1 MDGNR
6 PVEIRWH
13 GRGGQGAV
21 TSAELLALSAIEEG
35 KYAQAMP
42 SFGPERRGAPVLAFT
57 RVDSKGH
64 VRIRSGIVQPDIV
77 VVLDPGLIEI
87 VDVTAGL
94 KDGGTIVLNTTKSME
109 QVKKEF
115 DGPWK
120 LAVINATAIAKELL
134 GVAIVNTT
142 MLGALIK
149 ATGIVQLKSVEA
161 PLMERFGGRGKNNIA
176 ACQKAY
182 DEVVIA
188 EPVMTAKSTRKPV
201 PTEFVPTLKD
211 MLPGTVVIEPGSAKS
226 YKSGDWKSQHPE
238 FEYEKCNKCGLCY
251 IFCPEGCIT
260 QKDDGFFEANMF
272 YCKGCGICAR
282 ECPKDVIT
290 MIEES

>member
-1 MDGNR
+1 MDENR
-6 PVEIRWH
+6 PIEIRWH

-64 VRIRSGIVQPDIV
+64 VRVRSAIVEPDIV
-77 VVLDPGLIEI
+77 GLLEI

-94 KDGGTIVLNTTKSME
+94 KPGGTIVMNTPKSL
-109 QVKKEF
+109 KEIKEEI

-120 LAVINATAIAKELL
+120 LAVINATAIAKEML

-149 ATGIVQLKSVEA
+149 ATGIVKLKSIEA
-161 PLMERFGGRGKNNIA
+161 PLMERFGGRGKNNIETA
-176 ACQKAY
+176 KKAY
-182 DEVVIA
+182 EDVAIA
-188 EPVMTAKSTRKPV
+188 EPVMTARSTRKPV
-201 PTEFVPTLKD
+201 PQEAVPTLKE
-211 MLPGTVVIEPGSAKS
+211 MLPGTVVLEPGSAKS
-226 YKSGDWKSQHPE
+226 YRSGDWRSQYPE
-238 FEYEKCNKCGLCY
+238 YDYDKCNKCGLCY
-251 IFCPEGCIT
+251 IFCPEGCIVP
-260 QKDDGFFEANMF
+260 KDDGFFEANLY
-272 YCKGCGICAR
+272 YCKGCGICAK
-282 ECPKDVIT
+282 ECPKDAIT
-290 MIEES
+290 MREES

>member
-1 MDGNR
+1 MDENR
-6 PVEIRWH
+6 PIEIRWH

-57 RVDSKGH
+57 RVDSNGH
-64 VRIRSGIVQPDIV
+64 VRIRSAIIQPDIV
-77 VVLDPGLIEI
+77 VVLDPGLLDI

-94 KDGGTIVLNTTKSME
+94 RDGGTIVLNTPKNLQE
-109 QVKKEF
+109 IKKEM

-134 GVAIVNTT
+134 GVPIVNTT

-149 ATGIVQLKSVEA
+149 ATNVVQLKSVEA
-161 PLMERFGGRGKNNIA
+161 PLMERFGGRGKNNIE
-176 ACQKAY
+176 ACKKAY
-182 DEVVIA
+182 ENVNIA
-188 EPVMTAKSTRKPV
+188 EPVMTAKTIKKSV
-201 PTEFVPTLKD
+201 PQEAVPTLKD
-211 MLPGTVVIEPGSAKS
+211 MLPGSIVLEPGSAKS
-226 YKSGDWKSQHPE
+226 YRSGDWKSQHPE
-238 FEYEKCNKCGLCY
+238 FDYGKCNKCGLCY
-251 IFCPEGCIT
+251 VYCPEGCIV
-260 QKDDGFFEANMF
+260 QKEDGFFEANLF
-272 YCKGCGICAR
+272 YCKGCGICAK

-290 MIEES
+290 MREES